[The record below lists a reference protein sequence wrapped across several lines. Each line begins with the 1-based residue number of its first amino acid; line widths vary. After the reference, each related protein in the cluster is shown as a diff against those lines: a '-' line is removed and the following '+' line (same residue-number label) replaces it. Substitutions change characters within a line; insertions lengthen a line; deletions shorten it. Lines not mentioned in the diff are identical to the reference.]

1 MGRPLFYWA
10 TTNAHRS
17 WFHPQKERLSTM
29 STYPIERLLQMWRR
43 EEVTVEQVIGHLLQH
58 LAALEEQGKALQK
71 QVQQLQQLSK
81 L

>member
-1 MGRPLFYWA
+1 
-10 TTNAHRS
+10 
-17 WFHPQKERLSTM
+17 M